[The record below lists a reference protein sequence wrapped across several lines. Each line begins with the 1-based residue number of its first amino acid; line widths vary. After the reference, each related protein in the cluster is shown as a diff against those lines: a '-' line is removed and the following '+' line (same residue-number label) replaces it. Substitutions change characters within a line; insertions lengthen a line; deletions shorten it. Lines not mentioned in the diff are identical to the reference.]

1 MADNLSVAV
10 TADTSALRAQLAL
23 AQADLRAFGAETK
36 KLATEIRG
44 GGDASGVLRGPLE
57 RVAGQ
62 FNRAKAEVGGLAA
75 ELGKARSQHAEH
87 NTILGLAR
95 ERLAGFGAAAVGAR
109 EQLVGSFEKIHG
121 AFLAL
126 TGLVAGGALFRE
138 AIRDTLQFNGEVI
151 GLVRTLGVEREEAL
165 QLTVALRLIGKT
177 TEEYTGV
184 IFKLERQLRTNEERL
199 NQLGI
204 KTRDVHG
211 EYLKGPEIFKNALAA
226 MQEYRAGT
234 DQNLFALEAFG
245 KGAKEVYDFIRLNDA
260 TMQRAAQLIK
270 DFNIE
275 LQDPSAIRQ
284 YRIEMAALQL
294 VWEQIEEEITSAL
307 LPALTALAQYL
318 NSGGLNAV
326 GLFTAELRGLAA
338 MAVML
343 GTSWLRLKSVS
354 EEAWDGIVE
363 IMRSAAA
370 KGRAIMTGAWGELEA
385 LSREHETRMTGIAA
399 AGEEERVQI
408 MLRETAAMRQI
419 FGLREEGA
427 VTLPDVTVKSGTKS
441 YTVKDKGG
449 GRARA
454 AKAPKEEKDDSEQ
467 RELARLSTEEK
478 VDDAILDR
486 RTKLIEATKAA
497 GKISLDQQTQL
508 LIAQLDRK
516 WALEQDYFAK
526 KIAAAQGDDKEQ
538 QKLQDQELIAYQNY
552 LTKRQ
557 DLDTKYFEAKK
568 AAEQKAAADSKAA
581 LDKALAPIEKGFDQ
595 AIQGFLQ
602 GTQSL
607 KQALQKGL
615 QAIILEP
622 LIENVKNGLKTAL
635 TSAFSGSNIQGSG

>member
-1 MADNLSVAV
+1 M
-10 TADTSALRAQLAL
+10 
-23 AQADLRAFGAETK
+23 
-36 KLATEIRG
+36 
-44 GGDASGVLRGPLE
+44 
-57 RVAGQ
+57 
-62 FNRAKAEVGGLAA
+62 
-75 ELGKARSQHAEH
+75 
-87 NTILGLAR
+87 
-95 ERLAGFGAAAVGAR
+95 
-109 EQLVGSFEKIHG
+109 
-121 AFLAL
+121 
-126 TGLVAGGALFRE
+126 
-138 AIRDTLQFNGEVI
+138 
-151 GLVRTLGVEREEAL
+151 
-165 QLTVALRLIGKT
+165 
-177 TEEYTGV
+177 
-184 IFKLERQLRTNEERL
+184 
-199 NQLGI
+199 
-204 KTRDVHG
+204 
-211 EYLKGPEIFKNALAA
+211 
-226 MQEYRAGT
+226 
-234 DQNLFALEAFG
+234 FALEAFG

-294 VWEQIEEEITSAL
+294 VWEKIEEEITSAL

-497 GKISLDQQTQL
+497 GKISLDQETQL
-508 LIAQLDRK
+508 LVAQLDRK

-635 TSAFSGSNIQGSG
+635 TSAFSGSNIQGSVIGKFFSGTLFGGGSSAAGATGQGALGTAADTAAGQVTAFGAAIQTVTAQLTGHAAATQVDTAATQGSTVATGTSSTAVGVNTVATATNSVATEANSAAQATGGIGNLLGSIPVVGSLFKLATSLTSLFGFAQGGVVPSARGGWVVPSFQGGGILSMLHQNEMVLPAGLSNFVQNAAAQAGGGGNGPVVVNISAIDAQSFAKFARGNSSAFVAAVNHGMRNGSPLRTS